1 MVKHHGYY
9 SPNIKIDAATIQGWP
24 LIQDSI
30 YSIKQLLSVVTIQ
43 YIK

>member
-1 MVKHHGYY
+1 MATIHLMTKLMY
-9 SPNIKIDAATIQGWP
+9 AATIQGWP

-30 YSIKQLLSVVTIQ
+30 YSIKQLLSAVTIQ